1 MRLLFAI
8 CRPFYLAYY
17 ILAMTLGT
25 LLPYVAL
32 AVLAIVG
39 AAFGIGYWVGK

>member
-8 CRPFYLAYY
+8 ARPFYLVYY
-17 ILAMTLGT
+17 VLAMTLGT

-32 AVLAIVG
+32 AVVG
-39 AAFGIGYWVGK
+39 LVGVAFGIGYWVGK